1 MPKIVPAILTD
12 DSQSLE
18 SMVRTAETFADF
30 FQIDI
35 MDGAFV
41 PSLSVGAADIE
52 RAGPRKNYEVHLMV
66 NSPGER
72 LGEFVLDGCS
82 RIIFHYESTK
92 NPRHTAQLIRNAGLF
107 AGIALNP
114 ETPPG
119 KAKDVLSVVDTVLI
133 MTVNPGFYGSP
144 FLPDCMK
151 KIEMV
156 RSICPDARI
165 GIDGGINE
173 LTITRALSFPLDF
186 ICVGSAIFRD
196 RNPAKMFRSLQEKA
210 GQP

>member
-1 MPKIVPAILTD
+1 MPGLPLVTSREPVGTAIPPSWIGL
-12 DSQSLE
+12 
-18 SMVRTAETFADF
+18 VR
-30 FQIDI
+30 
-35 MDGAFV
+35 MC
-41 PSLSVGAADIE
+41 
-52 RAGPRKNYEVHLMV
+52 
-66 NSPGER
+66 SPI
-72 LGEFVLDGCS
+72 LL
-82 RIIFHYESTK
+82 
-92 NPRHTAQLIRNAGLF
+92 L
-107 AGIALNP
+107 
-114 ETPPG
+114 TPPG